1 MKSFFNGL
9 KKVFG
14 FTLRHRITKGWKTT
28 TLLIMILCFA
38 LPFGIMS
45 FIEYSNKNAKPE
57 TTISDVY
64 VADLTDGAEFDFS
77 IFNMLATSS
86 GDEAYTSIDYHS
98 LDTDEEAI
106 SGAESSATALA
117 LVIKTD
123 ENDEF
128 HASVIVPDNSEL
140 STSDADHYSDFL
152 NNMFSVFAIAKS
164 GTTVNDSSD
173 LGAISYKYSYYKNT
187 DGVDTLVSGDD
198 ADTEQNAE
206 ASVKETLGY
215 ILPYVNIML
224 LYFLIL
230 FYGQGTANSVVL
242 EKSSKLMDMMLV
254 SIKPE
259 ALVIGKVLANAVTC
273 VLQIGLWVIS
283 LIGGF
288 AAGIQAV
295 KFINPNSDML
305 ILKMLSAGGVLS
317 TIFTPVNIL
326 FFILYVAVGL
336 LLYLA
341 IASIGGAIA
350 SKQEDLSMTNGVFV
364 VILVV
369 SFLATLGGGFTADYD
384 SMAAAGIL
392 DWIPFTS
399 ILVSP
404 SHLLIGSISVV
415 EASISLAIVVITSF
429 LGMALAGR
437 IYKAMSM
444 YKGNVPNLY
453 QLFSMIFSK

>member
-1 MKSFFNGL
+1 MKSFLNGL

-14 FTLRHRITKGWKTT
+14 FTLRHRITKGWKTA

-38 LPFGIMS
+38 LPVGIMS
-45 FIEYSNKNAKPE
+45 FIEYTDKNAKPE
-57 TTISDVY
+57 AAISDVY
-64 VADLTDGAEFDFS
+64 VADLTGGTEFDFS
-77 IFNMLATSS
+77 IFNMLAASS
-86 GDEAYTSIDYHS
+86 GEEGYSAINYHTS
-98 LDTDEEAI
+98 DTDEEAI
-106 SGAESSATALA
+106 SGAETGATALA

-128 HASVIVPDNSEL
+128 HASVIVPDASVLSE
-140 STSDADHYSDFL
+140 SDASHYSDFL
-152 NNMFSVFAIAKS
+152 SNLFSVFTIAKS
-164 GTTVNDSSD
+164 GVSLSDSSD
-173 LGAISYKYSYYKNT
+173 LRAISYKYSYYQNT
-187 DGVDTLVSGDD
+187 DGVDTLISGDD
-198 ADTEQNAE
+198 ADTKQNAE

-230 FYGQGTANSVVL
+230 FYGQGTATSVVL
-242 EKSSKLMDMMLV
+242 EKSSKLMDTMLISV
-254 SIKPE
+254 KPE
-259 ALVIGKVLANAVTC
+259 ALVLGKVLANAVTC
-273 VLQIGLWVIS
+273 VLQTGLWVIS

-288 AAGIQAV
+288 AAGVQAV
-295 KFINPNSDML
+295 KFINPSSNMQ
-305 ILKMLSAGGVLS
+305 ILSMLSSGGVLS

-326 FFILYVAVGL
+326 FFILYVAAGL

-364 VILVV
+364 IILLI
-369 SFLATLGGGFTADYD
+369 SFMATLGGGFTVDYD
-384 SMAAAGIL
+384 SMAAVGIL
-392 DWIPFTS
+392 DWVPFTS

-404 SHLLIGSISVV
+404 SHLLIGSISIV
-415 EASISLAIVVITSF
+415 EACISLAIVVITSL
-429 LGMALAGR
+429 LGMVVAGR

-444 YKGNVPNLY
+444 YKGNIPSAK